1 MISPPLISTPSD
13 LQPRICPSSIP
24 RTSPGSR
31 VFFFRL
37 FSSRRRSLR
46 LLPTQPHRQGR
57 PRRCGSHVVFSSTT
71 LCNTTISTSTFSPHN
86 GEWLD
91 TDCRSELAFHHL
103 DLCVLVIGGGV
114 NGIEPAVRLEF
125 LNVPV
130 LDVEDTRGS
139 MISGGRGI
147 TLGEAIPLPRLASP
161 RSIYILFVLCSQ
173 LDVEPLELHVW
184 LSSSVR
190 STTPAPVS

>member
-1 MISPPLISTPSD
+1 M
-13 LQPRICPSSIP
+13 
-24 RTSPGSR
+24 
-31 VFFFRL
+31 
-37 FSSRRRSLR
+37 
-46 LLPTQPHRQGR
+46 
-57 PRRCGSHVVFSSTT
+57 FSSTA
-71 LCNTTISTSTFSPHN
+71 LCNTTISTRLTFPPDN
-86 GEWLD
+86 GQWLN
-91 TDCRSELAFHHL
+91 TDCRSELAFHDV

-114 NGIEPAVRLEF
+114 NGIESAVRLDF

-147 TLGEAIPLPRLASP
+147 SVGEVIPLPHLASP
-161 RSIYILFVLCSQ
+161 RLIYIVPVLCSQ

-190 STTPAPVS
+190 SNTPGPIGQ